1 MQIQLKELVDVV
13 FKTSDRIDT
22 YWRFYVMAMTAILA
36 WISMHKSGISPPLAA
51 AITLLAFVICIH
63 SIYALKRH
71 YQMLNVFIDELREML
86 KPAEFLASSTK
97 PDLLTLI
104 KPFNHRDKV
113 STALCLALCALVS
126 AEAVLNIS

>member
-1 MQIQLKELVDVV
+1 
-13 FKTSDRIDT
+13 
-22 YWRFYVMAMTAILA
+22 
-36 WISMHKSGISPPLAA
+36 
-51 AITLLAFVICIH
+51 
-63 SIYALKRH
+63 
-71 YQMLNVFIDELREML
+71 MLNVFIDELREML

-126 AEAVLNIS
+126 AEAILNIS